1 MFELENL
8 NLSIKLCKFEYCL
21 IYGVKVKAIIL
32 MKVSKSYTIH
42 NLLWY
47 TFKVDKTK
55 WKFFVLVKIYN
66 IYDE

>member
-21 IYGVKVKAIIL
+21 IYGVRVKAIIL

-42 NLLWY
+42 NLL
-47 TFKVDKTK
+47 
-55 WKFFVLVKIYN
+55 
-66 IYDE
+66 